1 MKARHYIALALII
14 KGLLMLAGGKVPL
27 SKLWK
32 LL

>member
-14 KGLLMLAGGKVPL
+14 KALLMIAGGKVSL
-27 SKLWK
+27 SRLWK